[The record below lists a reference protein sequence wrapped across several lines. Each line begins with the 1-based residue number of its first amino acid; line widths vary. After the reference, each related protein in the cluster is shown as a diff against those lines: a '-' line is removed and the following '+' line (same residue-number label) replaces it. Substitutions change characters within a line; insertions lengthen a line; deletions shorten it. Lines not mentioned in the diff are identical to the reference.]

1 MENNLF
7 MELIQT
13 DCAINSGNSGG
24 ALFNL
29 YGKVIG
35 VTNAKYSGSG
45 SGASVDNI
53 GFAIPINHVKEIVK
67 SIIEDGYIAKPYI
80 GVSVTDV
87 SQEMQNYGLPKG
99 AAVRN
104 ISEGSPAAVAGL
116 EANDIIT
123 AINGNEISGSK
134 EFVEAV
140 SDALS
145 GDEISLTIYRQGE
158 SREIKVTVGEQIQS
172 ALANEEKEQVEQQ
185 EEQQNNQM
193 VFPGYNRSRNG
204 FGAGGLR

>member
-145 GDEISLTIYRQGE
+145 GDEISLTIYSQGE